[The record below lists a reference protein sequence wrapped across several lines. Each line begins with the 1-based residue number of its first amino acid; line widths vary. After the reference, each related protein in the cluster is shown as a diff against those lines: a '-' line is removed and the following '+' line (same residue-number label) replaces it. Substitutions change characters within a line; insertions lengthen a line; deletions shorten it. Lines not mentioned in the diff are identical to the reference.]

1 MSPKFT
7 IAETDTFRESLKRL
21 RNEKVYAKIVS
32 YVYPQLRDNPFCGT
46 NIKKLKG
53 SLDGMYRYRIGDLRM
68 FYVIHERE
76 IMVAVIEIAK
86 RKDAY

>member
-1 MSPKFT
+1 
-7 IAETDTFRESLKRL
+7 
-21 RNEKVYAKIVS
+21 
-32 YVYPQLRDNPFCGT
+32 
-46 NIKKLKG
+46 
-53 SLDGMYRYRIGDLRM
+53 MYRYRIGDLRM